1 MGWWI
6 AVGCLAAATALLWLA
21 PVQLHLRLAQANLQA
36 EVFVELRVGWVRLTR
51 TTALGEG
58 ARPAEAAARRRPRLG
73 SGDVRELL
81 ASTAPGL
88 RYLAR
93 ATRCERL
100 RLRVEVGGLDACDSA
115 LLAGLGWSLAW
126 NLLAQFGRLV
136 QLNPGGV
143 AVAVV
148 PNFQRP
154 LLRTDLDCI
163 LRVRLG
169 KATWAA
175 GMVLRAALRRRALL
189 ARIRERQR
197 RKGDTADGRSP
208 DSKPHEDGDGK
219 PEGHGGREHGHR

>member
-1 MGWWI
+1 MGWLI
-6 AVGCLAAATALLWLA
+6 AVGCLAAAMALLWLA
-21 PVQLHLRLAQANLQA
+21 PVQLHLRLAQANLKA
-36 EVFVELRVGWVRLTR
+36 EVFVELRVGWLRFARAIT
-51 TTALGEG
+51 LGEK
-58 ARPAEAAARRRPRLG
+58 APRVRAHTRRRPG
-73 SGDVRELL
+73 AEKQDVRDLL
-81 ASTAPGL
+81 AASVQGL
-88 RYLAR
+88 RYLGR
-93 ATRCERL
+93 ATWCERL

-115 LLAGLGWSLAW
+115 LLAGLGWSLVC

-136 QLNPGGV
+136 QVNPAGV

-163 LRVRLG
+163 LRVPLG

-197 RKGDTADGRSP
+197 RKGDRTDGRSP
-208 DSKPHEDGDGK
+208 DSSPHEDGDGQ
-219 PEGHGGREHGHR
+219 PEEHGGREHGHR